1 MRLLHLIVVLIGRV
15 LSFQIVN
22 LFCEIEIVLGFDYRV
37 LPFSKSSFAGGTRAL
52 PSMLAPDF
60 STLSNAVFQLSNHF
74 FAIARAKLIHIGKQ
88 NCSGIERTVEIL
100 QRCSPPRRARG
111 ELNLKLAHHCVWSGP
126 FDSTSPCSSRPA
138 YNWLRK
144 AQS

>member
-1 MRLLHLIVVLIGRV
+1 MRLLHLIVLIGRV

-37 LPFSKSSFAGGTRAL
+37 LPFSKSSPGAPERCRRCWRLISARCRTLSSNYRTTLL
-52 PSMLAPDF
+52 PSPA
-60 STLSNAVFQLSNHF
+60 LS
-74 FAIARAKLIHIGKQ
+74 LIHIGKQ

-100 QRCSPPRRARG
+100 QHCSPPRRARG
-111 ELNLKLAHHCVWSGP
+111 ELNLKLAHHCVCSGP